1 MGLGFSLVTF
11 TEREKTETQRWAQR
25 NTQRGLETYDGEKRV
40 SEQQMQRTKLFG
52 SSLYN
57 LKLTHKYKYIISK

>member
-1 MGLGFSLVTF
+1 MG
-11 TEREKTETQRWAQR
+11 TEKYTRK
-25 NTQRGLETYDGEKRV
+25 GLETYDGEKRV